1 MRVNSS
7 PLRLPLPLAPSR
19 KGRGDLPENN
29 FLSLFLGHRKYLLFY
44 MKVINIS
51 EVSEEVV
58 LAKKAPKNNNVVDST
73 LRDAAAASLSLSFKL
88 GKEKRIAPDKC
99 GHWEIVND

>member
-1 MRVNSS
+1 M
-7 PLRLPLPLAPSR
+7 
-19 KGRGDLPENN
+19 
-29 FLSLFLGHRKYLLFY
+29 LFY

-58 LAKKAPKNNNVVDST
+58 LAKKAPKKNNDVE
-73 LRDAAAASLSLSFKL
+73 AASRSLSFKL

>member
-1 MRVNSS
+1 M
-7 PLRLPLPLAPSR
+7 
-19 KGRGDLPENN
+19 
-29 FLSLFLGHRKYLLFY
+29 KYLLFY

-58 LAKKAPKNNNVVDST
+58 LAEKAPKKNNVVDST

-88 GKEKRIAPDKC
+88 GKEKRIAVKVIDHR
-99 GHWEIVND
+99 GN